1 MTEVW
6 QRPLRSDAE
15 RNRRLVLEAAAQAF
29 AEEGFDVGMA
39 EIARRA
45 GVGNATVFRRFP
57 TKDALYEAIV
67 DEKIAELCAAATVAA
82 ELPDPWDALVRY
94 LETSAELQ
102 ARDRG
107 FFQATEQY
115 LLERPELMRRH
126 RIILDVVDP
135 LVVRAQEAGVVRDDV
150 TTLDVLGL
158 VKGAVACV
166 PPPACAPTA
175 GDARWPSSSTRC
187 GPRRP
192 PRCRSRRSP
201 TRRSSGPSASRPTPN
216 AASYGL
222 RVRLSR
228 KPATAARTA
237 SRMKRPKLAM
247 PTIASTKTTTAA
259 TARPPEAS
267 TR

>member
-1 MTEVW
+1 VTEVW

-67 DEKIAELCAAATVAA
+67 DEKIAELCAAAAIAT

-94 LETSAELQ
+94 LEATAGLQ

-107 FFQATEQY
+107 FFQATEQH
-115 LLERPELMRRH
+115 LLEHPELLRRH
-126 RIILDVVDP
+126 RVILDLVEP
-135 LVVRAQEAGVVRDDV
+135 LVLRAQEAGVVRDDV

-166 PPPACAPTA
+166 PPSPGLRAD
-175 GDARWPSSSTRC
+175 GW
-187 GPRRP
+187 RRP
-192 PRCRSRRSP
+192 L
-201 TRRSSGPSASRPTPN
+201 AIVLDALRPE
-216 AASYGL
+216 
-222 RVRLSR
+222 
-228 KPATAARTA
+228 
-237 SRMKRPKLAM
+237 
-247 PTIASTKTTTAA
+247 AA
-259 TARPPEAS
+259 TPLPIPPLSYDEIERALGI
-267 TR
+267 TPAGERT